1 MTVVVGLF
9 AVVGGAILLFNLR
22 SLRICCF
29 VGIVGVIFCNV
40 GFDSILTL
48 PKFFQRSRSERS

>member
-29 VGIVGVIFCNV
+29 VGIVG
-40 GFDSILTL
+40 FDSILTL